1 MSLNLVI
8 EESELFLCPRV
19 YLFSVCLWRFN
30 TFGGVD
36 KQTLLNDACSNLEKA
51 WLLRSSEKK
60 DEIEKK
66 SQYYRVASDLFKE
79 LAYIEWDEQSLK
91 FVEYHNLAFEG
102 AQGYVDLNS
111 YTSEPFWMMINFCE
125 LERAKR

>member
-1 MSLNLVI
+1 M
-8 EESELFLCPRV
+8 
-19 YLFSVCLWRFN
+19 
-30 TFGGVD
+30 
-36 KQTLLNDACSNLEKA
+36 
-51 WLLRSSEKK
+51 
-60 DEIEKK
+60 
-66 SQYYRVASDLFKE
+66 ASDLFKE
-79 LAYIEWDEQSLK
+79 LAYIEWNEQSLK

>member
-1 MSLNLVI
+1 MSWLNPAMRGKGCALA
-8 EESELFLCPRV
+8 L
-19 YLFSVCLWRFN
+19 SVLMLGALITSC
-30 TFGGVD
+30 GVD

-51 WLLRSSEKK
+51 WSLRSSEKK

-79 LAYIEWDEQSLK
+79 LAYIQWDEQSLK

-102 AQGYVDLNS
+102 AQGYVDLTS
-111 YTSEPFWMMINFCE
+111 YTSQPFWGMINFCE